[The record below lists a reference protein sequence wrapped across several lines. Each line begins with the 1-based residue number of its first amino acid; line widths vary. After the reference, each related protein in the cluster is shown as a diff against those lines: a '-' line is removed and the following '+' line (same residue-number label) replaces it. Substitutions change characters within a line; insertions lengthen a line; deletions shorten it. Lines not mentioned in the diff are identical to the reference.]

1 MTMIYRE
8 GSDRI
13 PFPMDDRP
21 KLFET
26 LRKIEALYAGAATP
40 GERDAAASASERIRA
55 RLKSIGEEER
65 SEEFRFTMDNQWSRK
80 IFVALLRRYGIEPY
94 RYSRQRRTTVMARV
108 PRSFVQQTLMPEF
121 EEMNRALVQ
130 HLERITDEI
139 LSQEISDDTSEARE
153 VQSLG
158 DGD

>member
-1 MTMIYRE
+1 ME
-8 GSDRI
+8 DRH
-13 PFPMDDRP
+13 

-40 GERDAAASASERIRA
+40 GERDAAAGARERIRA
-55 RLKSIGEEER
+55 KLKVVSEQER
-65 SEEFRFTMDNQWSRK
+65 SEEYRFTMDNRWSRK

-94 RYSRQRRTTVMARV
+94 RYSRQRRNTVMARV

-121 EEMNRALVQ
+121 EAMNRALSE

-139 LSQEISDDTSEARE
+139 LSQEISNDTSEARE

-158 DGD
+158 AGE

>member
-1 MTMIYRE
+1 
-8 GSDRI
+8 
-13 PFPMDDRP
+13 MDDRH

-40 GERDAAASASERIRA
+40 GERDAAASARERIRA
-55 RLKSIGEEER
+55 RLKSIGDQER